1 MSQQMMQQ
9 RLDQD
14 YKFAP
19 SERPKRRR
27 PIAAANTPVIAA
39 LALTAS
45 FFVAAGLH
53 VSSYAGLAKLEYRRQ
68 ALAAGAR
75 ALEAENA
82 RLRFDV
88 ERGRSQERI
97 VAIAQQWSM
106 TPADP
111 SCQVD
116 YIIVPH
122 AALAASGGGNAYA
135 LLRDPSLARQ
145 VSSVITT
152 GWGGGARGPAG
163 GQQMARP

>member
-14 YKFAP
+14 IKFAP

-45 FFVAAGLH
+45 FFVVSALH

-68 ALAAGAR
+68 ALAAEAR
-75 ALEAENA
+75 SLEAENT

-88 ERGRSQERI
+88 ERARAQER
-97 VAIAQQWSM
+97 VVGIAQQWGM
-106 TPADP
+106 TLADP
-111 SCQVD
+111 ASQVD
-116 YIIVPH
+116 YIILPH
-122 AALAASGGGNAYA
+122 AVATASGGSNTYA
-135 LLRDPSLARQ
+135 LLRDLSLAQQ
-145 VSSVITT
+145 VSSVVTT
-152 GWGGGARGPAG
+152 GWGGAARGPGG